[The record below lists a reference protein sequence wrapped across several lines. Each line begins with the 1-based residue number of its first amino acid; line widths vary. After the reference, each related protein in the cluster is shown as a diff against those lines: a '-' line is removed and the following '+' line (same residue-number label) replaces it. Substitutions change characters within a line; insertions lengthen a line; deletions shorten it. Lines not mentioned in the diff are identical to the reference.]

1 MTAVMTIFILSL
13 LSVGIYYGARAAL
26 EEYKKRQAEIQAQA
40 PKPVEEPVE
49 TESEDSALDDDWYI
63 AEDDEIEDDY
73 ADIPDISENSVS
85 GQEAGEASPE
95 IEEIINN
102 MTPEEK
108 VSSLFIV
115 TPEDLTGVD
124 AATAA
129 GDATKTAL
137 SSNHVSGIIY
147 FEQNILEPDQIKGML
162 ENTQKY
168 ATLAD
173 GLPIFL
179 CVDEEGGDALR
190 IASNEAFGLEKG
202 QSMWELGLSESE
214 DDSYLAGENT
224 GKYLREY
231 GFNLDLAP
239 VCDIVTSSEN
249 SILGSRS
256 FGSDPERVSKLSW
269 LFSSGLKDSNVIP
282 CFKHFPGLGAAEED
296 THLQS
301 SSLRKSM
308 NELRD
313 TELVPFENAI
323 VSGGE
328 MIMAGHISCPL
339 ITGDDTP
346 ASLSS
351 VMLTDI
357 LRNELGF
364 KGVIV
369 TDSLKMSAI
378 TENYSPEEA
387 VKLAVSAGADLI
399 LMPSDFEVQKK
410 ALLDALEK
418 NEITMERIDE
428 SLRRILTLRSGL

>member
-1 MTAVMTIFILSL
+1 
-13 LSVGIYYGARAAL
+13 
-26 EEYKKRQAEIQAQA
+26 
-40 PKPVEEPVE
+40 
-49 TESEDSALDDDWYI
+49 
-63 AEDDEIEDDY
+63 
-73 ADIPDISENSVS
+73 
-85 GQEAGEASPE
+85 
-95 IEEIINN
+95 

-108 VSSLFIV
+108 VCSLFIV

-162 ENTQKY
+162 ENTQEY

-249 SILGSRS
+249 SVLGSRS
-256 FGSDPERVSKLSW
+256 FGSDPERVAKLSW

-282 CFKHFPGLGAAEED
+282 CFKHFPGLGAVEED

-301 SSLRKSM
+301 SSLRRSI

-364 KGVIV
+364 NGVII

-387 VKLAVSAGADLI
+387 VKLAVKAGADLI

-418 NEITMERIDE
+418 NEIEEERIDE
-428 SLRRILTLRSGL
+428 SLRRILTLRSSL